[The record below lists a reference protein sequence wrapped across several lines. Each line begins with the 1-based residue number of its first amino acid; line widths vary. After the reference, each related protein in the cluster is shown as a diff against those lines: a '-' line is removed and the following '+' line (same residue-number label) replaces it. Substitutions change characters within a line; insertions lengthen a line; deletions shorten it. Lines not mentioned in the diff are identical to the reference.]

1 MEKLTAGIVII
12 WNTRAPGTQP
22 ALAVAA
28 VFAAARTPPCITLAM
43 NRRFFLRAGLAVGGG
58 LALFGGAVF
67 WRRGLSDGQLTES
80 GRETLRGI
88 ARGVLDNVLPAEG
101 PAREAALDAHVQRM
115 AAMLNNAPPM
125 LRQEISLLLGA
136 LGNPAGRL
144 ALAQMSTPWSS
155 ATVPQ
160 IQAALQTM
168 RTHPLDTPKMAYGAV
183 RDLTCISYFA
193 SPEGWAAT
201 GYPGP
206 VQI

>member
-1 MEKLTAGIVII
+1 
-12 WNTRAPGTQP
+12 
-22 ALAVAA
+22 
-28 VFAAARTPPCITLAM
+28 M

-80 GRETLRGI
+80 GRDTLRGI
-88 ARGVLDNVLPAEG
+88 ARGVLDGVLPQG
-101 PAREAALDAHVQRM
+101 PAREAALDAHVERM
-115 AAMLNNAPPM
+115 ATMLNNAPPM

-136 LGNPAGRL
+136 LGNTAGRL
-144 ALAQMSTPWSS
+144 ALAQMSTPWSD

-168 RTHPLDTPKMAYGAV
+168 RTHPLDTTKMAYGAV
-183 RDLTCISYFA
+183 RDLTCISYFSA
-193 SPEGWAAT
+193 PDSWAVA

>member
-1 MEKLTAGIVII
+1 
-12 WNTRAPGTQP
+12 
-22 ALAVAA
+22 
-28 VFAAARTPPCITLAM
+28 M

-67 WRRGLSDGQLTES
+67 WRRGLSDGQLTDS

-88 ARGVLDNVLPAEG
+88 ARGVLDDFLPPPG

-115 AAMLNNAPPM
+115 GSMLGNAPPM

-136 LGNPAGRL
+136 LGNTAGRL
-144 ALAQMSTPWSS
+144 ALAQMSSPWST

-168 RTHPLDTPKMAYGAV
+168 RTHPLDTTKMAYGAV
-183 RDLTCISYFA
+183 RDLTCISYFSA
-193 SPEGWAAT
+193 PDSWAT
-201 GYPGP
+201 IGYPGP
-206 VQI
+206 LQI